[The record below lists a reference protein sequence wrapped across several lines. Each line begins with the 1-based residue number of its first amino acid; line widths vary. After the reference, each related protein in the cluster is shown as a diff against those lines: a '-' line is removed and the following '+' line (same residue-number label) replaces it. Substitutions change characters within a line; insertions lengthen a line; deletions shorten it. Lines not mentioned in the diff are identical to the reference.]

1 MREDEL
7 SPHASST
14 AFPEKA
20 RIASL
25 IGTRDARA
33 KSALGNGSRAKSRGW
48 GESSKEGLSLM
59 T

>member
-25 IGTRDARA
+25 IGTRDASDQPGL
-33 KSALGNGSRAKSRGW
+33 KAL
-48 GESSKEGLSLM
+48 
-59 T
+59 